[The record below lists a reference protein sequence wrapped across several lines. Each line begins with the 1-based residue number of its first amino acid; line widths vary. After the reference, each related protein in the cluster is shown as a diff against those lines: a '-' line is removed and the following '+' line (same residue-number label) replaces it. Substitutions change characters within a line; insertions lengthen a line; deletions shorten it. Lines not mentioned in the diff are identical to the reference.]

1 MQMAHSLE
9 KLIWRTENMTVAA
22 AVGKLQEPLGAKSM
36 DCATHG
42 PYESAGTRYMGKR
55 EIWTRCPDCE
65 EASIAAERQ
74 EEANRKA
81 DAERARMEHLLSEAA
96 IPARFVGRTL
106 DNFRAESQ
114 QQTAALATS
123 RAYAENFNQICKR
136 GDGLVFSGLP
146 GTGKS
151 HLAIAILQAI
161 LPEHCGLYM
170 TCMGLIREVR
180 NTWRKDSERGEME
193 VLRIISGVP
202 LLVLDEIG
210 VQYGTDGEQT
220 ILFEVL
226 DRRYREMR
234 PTILLTNQAKQ
245 GLKEFIGER
254 SFDRLTETSKWV
266 SFDWASYRPQA
277 RKEAA

>member
-1 MQMAHSLE
+1 MEHSLDAYNRATGGNYTSVSMQIDDMGS
-9 KLIWRTENMTVAA
+9 KAA
-22 AVGKLQEPLGAKSM
+22 ACEMHG
-36 DCATHG
+36 DYTTHG
-42 PYESAGTRYMGKR
+42 VRYMGRR
-55 EIWTRCPDCE
+55 EVWSKCPDCKDAE
-65 EASIAAERQ
+65 LAAERMA
-74 EEANRKA
+74 EAQKKA
-81 DAERARMEHLLSEAA
+81 EQDKARMEHLLSEAM
-96 IPARFVGRTL
+96 IPARFIGRTL
-106 DNFRAESQ
+106 ENFRAETKEQ
-114 QQTAALATS
+114 AAALAVS
-123 RAYAENFNQICKR
+123 QAYAANFKEIFRR
-136 GDGLVFSGLP
+136 GDGLVFSGSP

-151 HLAIAILQAI
+151 HLATAILQAI

-180 NTWRKDSERGEME
+180 NTWRKDSERGESE
-193 VLRIISGVP
+193 VLRIIAGVP

-254 SFDRLTETSKWV
+254 SFDRLTETSRWV
-266 SFDWASYRPQA
+266 SFDWSSYRAQA

>member
-1 MQMAHSLE
+1 MAHSLE
-9 KLIWRTENMTVAA
+9 KLVRHSESLTLANAC
-22 AVGKLQEPLGAKSM
+22 GKPQEPLGTRLM
-36 DCATHG
+36 TCEVHG
-42 PYESAGTRYMGKR
+42 DYESSGTRYMGLR
-55 EIWTRCPDCE
+55 EIWTRCQDCE
-65 EASIAAERQ
+65 DARLAAERQ
-74 EEANRKA
+74 AEANRKA
-81 DAERARMEHLLSEAA
+81 QEARSRMEFLLSEAL
-96 IPARFVGRTL
+96 IPARFLSRNF
-106 DNFRAESQ
+106 DNFRAETKEQ
-114 QQTAALATS
+114 KAALAVS
-123 RAYAENFNQICKR
+123 RAYAENFESIRKR

-151 HLAIAILQAI
+151 HLATSILQAI

-180 NTWRKDSERGEME
+180 NTWRKDSERGEAE
-193 VLRIISGVP
+193 VLRIVASVP

-226 DRRYREMR
+226 DRRYRDMK

-245 GLKEFIGER
+245 GLKDFIGER

-266 SFDWASYRPQA
+266 SFDWSSYRPQA
-277 RKEAA
+277 RKDAA